1 MRVGIHP
8 VEFRDLIQVPGGK
21 SRISFIK
28 PSDITSVKHGQH
40 LEPLLHSI
48 RPDLTPPFSN
58 PHVRNLDSQNMYKGE
73 NIMVAKGS
81 KTATKQSE
89 AETHMMSGQCLV
101 HARAE
106 EKQGVRL

>member
-21 SRISFIK
+21 SRIFFIK

-40 LEPLLHSI
+40 LETLLPSI
-48 RPDLTPPFSN
+48 RPDFTPPLSN
-58 PHVRNLDSQNMYKGE
+58 PQVRNLDSQNMYKGE

-81 KTATKQSE
+81 KTAKQSE
-89 AETHMMSGQCLV
+89 AETQMMSGQCLV